1 MRRSGT
7 ERAVASSLASDVR
20 PDRLASPA
28 VTPLR
33 SILRRSAGLDR
44 VEHRDISIGDPA
56 LAEYFGVGG
65 RSTAGQHVTESSA
78 LGLTAFYR
86 AVTLISGTLAA
97 LPWKV
102 YRTLDD
108 DSRERVRDSWVED
121 PGASVGLTPFAWRE
135 LVLTHLAMWGNFYGR
150 LDTGGAGQILGLQP
164 LHPAAVS
171 IDVDPVSGGKTFK
184 VQMVSGET
192 REYSPL
198 QVLHVTGPSTDGVR
212 GLSPLTIARNAIGS
226 GLAGDEAAARMFENG
241 ALLSGLVTTEEDVD
255 GDEAT
260 TIATQLNGK
269 ITGARN
275 AGKLAFVNRALKFTP
290 WTSTAE
296 DAQFIESRA
305 FQVEEIA
312 RFYGLPKVLLAEDGA
327 STWGSGIA
335 ELVRGLEKFTFRPWA
350 ARVEQALSTLLDP
363 GLHVEIDFAGLLAP
377 SEAEATTNLIAE
389 VQAGLLTVDEARRI
403 KNREPLNAPA
413 AAPELEV

>member
-1 MRRSGT
+1 MSPSVST
-7 ERAVASSLASDVR
+7 LRA
-20 PDRLASPA
+20 
-28 VTPLR
+28 
-33 SILRRSAGLDR
+33 ILRRSAGLEIER
-44 VEHRDISIGDPA
+44 RDLSIGDPA
-56 LAEYFGVGG
+56 LADYFAVGG
-65 RSTAGQHVTESSA
+65 RSTAGQHVTETSA

-86 AVTLISGTLAA
+86 AVSLISGTLAA

-102 YRTLDD
+102 YRTLED
-108 DSRERVRDSWVED
+108 DSRERVRDTWLED
-121 PGASVGLTPFAWRE
+121 PGAPVGLSPFAWRE
-135 LVLTHLAMWGNFYGR
+135 LCLTHLAMWGNFYGLQIR
-150 LDTGGAGQILGLQP
+150 SGADGLLGLQP

-171 IDVDPVSGGKTFK
+171 IEVDPKTGRKTFR
-184 VQMVSGET
+184 VRLATGEQRT
-192 REYSPL
+192 YTPVDL
-198 QVLHVTGPSTDGVR
+198 LHIPGLSTDGIR
-212 GLSPLTIARNAIGS
+212 GHSPLTIAANAIGS

-269 ITGARN
+269 LTGARN

-290 WTSTAE
+290 WTQSAE
-296 DAQFIESRA
+296 DAQFIESRS
-305 FQVEEIA
+305 FQVAEIA
-312 RFYGLPKVLLAEDGA
+312 RFYGLPKVLLGEDGA

-350 ARVEQALSTLLDP
+350 ARVEQALTTLLDP

-403 KNREPLNAPA
+403 KNREPLNTPA
-413 AAPELEV
+413 ELEV